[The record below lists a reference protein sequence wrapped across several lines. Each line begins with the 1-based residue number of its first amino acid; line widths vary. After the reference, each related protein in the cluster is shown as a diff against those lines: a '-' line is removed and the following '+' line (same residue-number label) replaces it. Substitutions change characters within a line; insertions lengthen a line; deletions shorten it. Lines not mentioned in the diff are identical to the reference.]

1 MPWRP
6 NVWALSL
13 QILIF
18 FSCGEKKLVY
28 VGLPQN
34 VARIALIRRVPAVQ
48 VTWVQ
53 EWAGVDVDQ

>member
-1 MPWRP
+1 
-6 NVWALSL
+6 L

-18 FSCGEKKLVY
+18 FSCGEKNLVY

-34 VARIALIRRVPAVQ
+34 VARIALIRRVLAVQ
-48 VTWVQ
+48 VTWMQ